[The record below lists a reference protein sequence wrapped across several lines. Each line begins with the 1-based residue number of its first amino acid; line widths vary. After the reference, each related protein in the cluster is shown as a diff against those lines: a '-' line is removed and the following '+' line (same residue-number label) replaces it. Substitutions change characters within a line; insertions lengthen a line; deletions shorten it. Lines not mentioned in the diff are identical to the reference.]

1 LSGGERRTALH
12 FSLGFTASQA
22 IFFAVAAAVF
32 AYFAAQFRFHADE
45 MLAEHARGRYA
56 WFGELAKADGGKVG
70 VIMFA
75 ALALLSLWYL
85 GQAGWRF
92 FSGGKAAVLTERGL
106 VLHPSYWR
114 RGEIPFEDILS
125 AEVGQEGSS
134 WLFPRHALRIGFK
147 DRRPVS
153 LRSVTTEG
161 GVDRLKAFAEE
172 LKARIAFEGG
182 PAAA

>member
-1 LSGGERRTALH
+1 LSEGERRTVLR
-12 FSLGFTASQA
+12 FSLGFTAFQA
-22 IFFAVAAAVF
+22 IFFAVAVAIF
-32 AYFAAQFRFHADE
+32 AYFAAQFWFHADE
-45 MLAEHARGRYA
+45 MLAEHVRGRYA

-125 AEVGQEGSS
+125 AEVGREGSS
-134 WLFPRHALRIGFK
+134 WLFPRHALHFRFK
-147 DRRPVS
+147 DRRPLS

-161 GVDRLKAFAEE
+161 GVGSLKAFAAE
-172 LKARIAFEGG
+172 LDARIAFERE